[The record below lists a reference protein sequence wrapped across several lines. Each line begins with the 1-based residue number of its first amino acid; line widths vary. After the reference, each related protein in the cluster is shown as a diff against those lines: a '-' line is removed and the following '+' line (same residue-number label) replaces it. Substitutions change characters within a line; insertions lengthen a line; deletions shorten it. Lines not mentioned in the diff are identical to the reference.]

1 MEKETPSL
9 KVAFLCLG
17 VMGFP
22 MAGHLARAGYSVSAY
37 NRTRARLDAWL
48 EAHEDSSVRGAD
60 SPAQAAGGADFVFVC
75 TGNDADLRDVLLGE
89 DGALS
94 AMGNGACLVDH
105 TTASAKLAQEM
116 AALARQSGVGWL
128 DAPVSGGQAGAEAG
142 TLTIMVGGEESEY
155 RRAVP
160 LLEVY
165 AKKHLRMGPAG
176 AGQLTKMVNQIC
188 IGGLIQAL
196 SEGLHFAEQVGLDAN
211 RVVDVISEGAAGSW
225 QMENRAKSMIERR
238 FDFGF
243 AVEWMRKDLGM
254 ALTEAQRVKAKMP
267 LTEQVDAFYEEVE
280 ARGGSRLDTSSLITL
295 LDLDG
300 GSRKD

>member
-1 MEKETPSL
+1 
-9 KVAFLCLG
+9 
-17 VMGFP
+17 MGFP